1 MPDILN
7 DTQQEFENGLTPI
20 PVLEDSII
28 HQEAR
33 EALLALNRLAF
44 GLRGAPGLKVRSVS
58 EDGAVPDGT
67 DQLAA
72 FQTTVD
78 TVAAAGGGIALVP
91 PAYPGIFHL
100 NGTLTIPRNVI
111 LSGLGD
117 LSVIRGTVGENVP
130 VINFAPGEHRG
141 GLENLQLWGNEPP
154 QDIQDILDFQGIG
167 IDLSGA
173 QFLRLRNFQ
182 IWYFGLGLCLS
193 DGVTSYAGQNHVSDF
208 EINVCHTGI
217 RAWMH
222 CNQVSVTNGRIWFCR
237 NNGAGTAIDLAAPK
251 PEDPMEP
258 WISAEALTIAHVAV
272 EHFDVGV
279 RSRGRVHVSLR
290 DVYYEANPEDDPD
303 DPNDDFPQGF
313 WMDIRPEKGSTVL
326 MENSIANAQRS
337 LVLGGSLE
345 DAITNDERSH
355 IYNGAKRHHAAA
367 PERNLF
373 ENGDFHR
380 SDGQMT
386 GWTKSF
392 GPAFA
397 ENTLDF
403 VTGGRSYDII
413 QTTDANDA
421 MFTFFTVPE
430 TTDYVTVM
438 LRYKNISSLNP
449 RFLIESG
456 AKTALYDDTLPPSE
470 DEWRVAAVTVEVDP
484 SAAGVVRVL
493 LAPDLLAG
501 GGRIRVD
508 EVWAVVG
515 ATAAPPRAHAH
526 RFEMLPDPV
535 TVVKRAAL
543 KADAEFEETD
553 LTKLQGLARPP
564 RGVVGAILSLRG
576 TATPAGR
583 PGSEDDV
590 LDASGIGATLPRAV
604 RPFIQELSPD
614 THLPVKGQRWSLDVI
629 YDRLEHD
636 RQIVLRGTLF
646 RDGIKVFTGSMA
658 TSYRVELVGWVLPS

>member
-1 MPDILN
+1 MTDILN
-7 DTQQEFENGLTPI
+7 DTPSTFQINLPPI
-20 PVLEDSII
+20 NPD
-28 HQEAR
+28 EAR
-33 EALLALNRLAF
+33 QALLALNQVAF
-44 GLRGAPGLKVRSVS
+44 GLRGAPGLKVRSVA

-91 PAYPGIFHL
+91 PAYPNIFHL

-117 LSVIRGTVGENVP
+117 LSVIRGLVDVDEP
-130 VINFAPGEHRG
+130 VIRFAPGEHRG
-141 GLENLQLWGNEPP
+141 GLENLQVWGNDLAP
-154 QDIQDILDFQGIG
+154 QGIG

-182 IWYFGLGLCLS
+182 IWYFDLGLCLS

-217 RAWMH
+217 KAWMH
-222 CNQVSVTNGRIWFCR
+222 CNQVSVLNGRIWFCR
-237 NNGAGTAIDLAAPK
+237 NNGAGTAIDIAPPK
-251 PEDPMEP
+251 PDDPDVP
-258 WISAEALTIAHVAV
+258 YVSAEALAIAHVAV

-279 RSRGRVHVSLR
+279 SIRGRVHVSLR
-290 DVYYEANPEDDPD
+290 DVYYEADVPD
-303 DPNDDFPQGF
+303 DPNVPDDTFPLGF
-313 WMDIRPEKGSTVL
+313 WMDILPEKGSTVL
-326 MENSIANAQRS
+326 MENSIANLSRS

-355 IYNGAKRHHAAA
+355 IFNGAKRHHAAA
-367 PERNLF
+367 PERNLL

-380 SDGQMT
+380 SDSKSML
-386 GWTKSF
+386 GWFPSF
-392 GPAFA
+392 GPEFA
-397 ENTLDF
+397 ENTTDF
-403 VTGGRSYDII
+403 VTGGRSYDIT
-413 QTTDANDA
+413 QATDPNDA

-438 LRYKNISSLNP
+438 LRYKNISSANP

-456 AKTALYDDTLPPSE
+456 VNKALYDDILPPSE
-470 DEWRVAAVTVEVDP
+470 KEWSVAAVTVEVDP
-484 SAAGVVRVL
+484 LAAGVVRVL
-493 LAPDLLAG
+493 LAPDLSKGGG

-543 KADAEFEETD
+543 KADAEFAETD

-576 TATPAGR
+576 TATPAGLAD
-583 PGSEDDV
+583 PNGT
-590 LDASGIGATLPRAV
+590 GATLPRAV
-604 RPFIQELSPD
+604 RPFIQELWPD
-614 THLPVKGQRWSLDVI
+614 TKEPVKGQRWSLDII

-636 RQIVLRGTLF
+636 RQVVLRGTMF
-646 RDGIKVFTGSMA
+646 KDGIKAFTGSMS

>member
-1 MPDILN
+1 MTDILN
-7 DTQQEFENGLTPI
+7 DPPSIYPGGLPPI
-20 PVLEDSII
+20 NPD
-28 HQEAR
+28 EAR
-33 EALLALNRLAF
+33 QALLALNQLAF
-44 GLRGAPGLKVRSVS
+44 GLRGAPGLKVRSVA

-100 NGTLTIPRNVI
+100 HGTLTIPANVI

-117 LSVIRGTVGENVP
+117 LSVIRGIVGANVP
-130 VINFAPGEHRG
+130 VIRFAPGVHRG
-141 GLENLQLWGNEPP
+141 GLENLQIWGNEPLP
-154 QDIQDILDFQGIG
+154 QGIG

-182 IWYFGLGLCLS
+182 VWYFDLGLCLS

-217 RAWMH
+217 KAWMH
-222 CNQVSVTNGRIWFCR
+222 CNQVSVLNGRIWFCR
-237 NNGAGTAIDLAAPK
+237 NNGVGTGLDIQ
-251 PEDPMEP
+251 
-258 WISAEALTIAHVAV
+258 WVEALAIAHVAV
-272 EHFDVGV
+272 ENFDLGV
-279 RSRGRVHVSLR
+279 RIRGRAHVSLR
-290 DVYYEANPEDDPD
+290 DVYYEADVPKNPD
-303 DPNDDFPQGF
+303 DPEDPENSFPPGF

-326 MENSIANAQRS
+326 MENSIANPTRS

-392 GPAFA
+392 GPVFA
-397 ENTLDF
+397 ENTDDF
-403 VTGGRSYDII
+403 VTGGRSYDIT
-413 QTTDANDA
+413 QATDPNDA
-421 MFTFFTVPE
+421 MFTYFTVPE
-430 TTDYVTVM
+430 TTDYITVM
-438 LRYKNISSLNP
+438 LRYKNISSDNP

-456 AKTALYDDTLPPSE
+456 VINKALYDDTLPPSE
-470 DEWRVAAVTVEVDP
+470 EEWRVAAVTVEVDP
-484 SAAGVVRVL
+484 AAAGVVRVL
-493 LAPDLLAG
+493 LAPDLTGG

-535 TVVKRAAL
+535 TVAKRAAL
-543 KADAEFEETD
+543 KSAEFEETD
-553 LTKLQGLARPP
+553 LTQLQGLARPP

-576 TATPAGR
+576 TTAPSGLQN
-583 PGSEDDV
+583 PG
-590 LDASGIGATLPRAV
+590 GIGATLPRAV

-614 THLPVKGQRWSLDVI
+614 TNEPVKGQRWSLDI
-629 YDRLEHD
+629 LYDRLEHD
-636 RQIVLRGTLF
+636 RQVMLRGTSF
-646 RDGIKVFTGSMA
+646 KDGIEVFASSML
-658 TSYRVELVGWVLPS
+658 TNYRIELVGWILPS